1 MLFLPAKPAVAAMRK
16 AFTLV
21 EVGVVLAIFVALV
34 VLLLPAL
41 QSAVETARRAAEVS
55 KRKEEA
61 SVFVKEKWREAEI
74 IFDRDSEENLRRR
87 EEWVQQQKDDW
98 DQHFEEEKQRRIDD
112 VRRLEEEARESW
124 SKFWAWWRDLWQNA
138 LLAVLVLFVTLIAA
152 RAARPLSR
160 ALAAVVIRRMAPSP
174 RQVAKLDED
183 A

>member
-1 MLFLPAKPAVAAMRK
+1 MRK

-21 EVGVVLAIFVALV
+21 EVGVVLAVFIVLA
-34 VLLLPAL
+34 VLLWPAI
-41 QSAVETARRAAEVS
+41 QAAREAARYGAE
-55 KRKEEA
+55 KRKFAE
-61 SVFVKEKWREAEI
+61 EKWREAEKF
-74 IFDRDSEENLRRR
+74 FDLDSEWHLRQR
-87 EEWVQQQKDDW
+87 EKWVQQQKDDW
-98 DQHFEEEKQRRIDD
+98 DQQFEEEKQRRIDE
-112 VRRLEEEARESW
+112 VRRE
-124 SKFWAWWRDLWQNA
+124 FWVWWRDLWQNA